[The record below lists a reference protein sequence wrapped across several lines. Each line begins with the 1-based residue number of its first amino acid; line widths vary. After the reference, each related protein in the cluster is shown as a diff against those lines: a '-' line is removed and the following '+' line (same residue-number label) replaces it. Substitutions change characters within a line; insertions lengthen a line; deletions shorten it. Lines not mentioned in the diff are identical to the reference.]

1 VLDGAAKSI
10 IQPTLDRIGRGLA
23 GWGISANH
31 VTLVGL
37 LIGVFAGAAIVAEQF
52 FAALVLILV
61 SRALDGLDGAV
72 ARAMAPSDFGGFLDI
87 VLDFAFYGLIPLA
100 FIIQDPQQNGI
111 AGGLLLLSFYVNGA
125 SFLAFATIA
134 QKRGLSTEARG
145 VKSFYFTTGL
155 AEAAETLLVFLAFCL
170 LPGYFAWIAIFFAIL
185 CFYTALSRIVEAR
198 SLFADRD

>member
-1 VLDGAAKSI
+1 MLDGAAKSI
-10 IQPTLDRIGRGLA
+10 IQPTLDRIGRVLA
-23 GWGISANH
+23 GCGISANH
-31 VTLVGL
+31 VTIAGL
-37 LIGVFAGAAIVAEQF
+37 LIGGFAGAAIIWEQF
-52 FAALVLILV
+52 IAAVVLILA

-72 ARAMAPSDFGGFLDI
+72 ARATAPSDFGGFLDI

-155 AEAAETLLVFLAFCL
+155 AEASETLLVFLAFCL

-185 CFYTALSRIVEAR
+185 CFYTALSRIVQA
-198 SLFADRD
+198 SDLFR

>member
-1 VLDGAAKSI
+1 MLDGAAKSI
-10 IQPTLDRIGRGLA
+10 IQPTLDRIGRVLA

-31 VTLVGL
+31 VTIAGL
-37 LIGVFAGAAIVAEQF
+37 LIGVFAGAAIIWEQF
-52 FAALVLILV
+52 IAAVVLILA

-72 ARAMAPSDFGGFLDI
+72 ARATAPSDFGGFLDI

-145 VKSFYFTTGL
+145 EKSFYFTTGL
-155 AEAAETLLVFLAFCL
+155 AEASETLLVFLAFCL

-185 CFYTALSRIVEAR
+185 CFYTALSRIVQA
-198 SLFADRD
+198 SDLFR